1 MLSRRPALPSRRLRL
16 VALARAAFIAG
27 LVQVLVGSTA
37 DGAENGQLFLATQI
51 DTGSSFSFGATSYS
65 TSTNQNQRNVAIP
78 VDIRVTD
85 AYVVC
90 DASPS
95 AAVQFQ
101 LRRSPLSTT
110 PLCTVPTTGA
120 PACAVSGLAVDFLAA
135 EELVLNE
142 VTAVS
147 AAINCRVTLAYTL
160 ADGGAADAIVAGGG
174 LPLSVSGTRY
184 CGGWGATGS
193 APSSSWSCDGLS
205 ANGAALLMPGSA
217 EVSGLTVRVISLP
230 DDDVE
235 AFTLF
240 KRDPDAN
247 DTTITFDTNPLE
259 VSATVVAA
267 AGLCSADCSVAA
279 ADRVVLQVDQ
289 SGTAGSSPRRW
300 AVSFDGVGA
309 LAQQVVSDLDT
320 TTRFSGP
327 MYANDGG
334 SGTTVVAQPVA
345 RTSYARNLRVRID
358 ADVSAAATVTLFAG
372 AAPGSLSATAL
383 TCTTGTGS
391 GTTCADTDPGH
402 ITTLNAGDYFAVAI
416 TGGAVET
423 GVDLHWAFEM
433 DGDPPPTPT
442 GTATSTPTDTATS
455 TPTATDT
462 ATATATGTDTPTAS
476 PSATV
481 TDTPTATVTATDTAT
496 ATNTTTAT
504 PTASA
509 TSTPTATDTATA
521 TPTVTSTA
529 TATDTATATPTDT
542 ASSTPT
548 ATATA
553 TPTPTVTSTAT
564 ATATATVT
572 PADTATSTATET
584 STSTATPTATS
595 TQTAIDT
602 ASATPTDTATPT
614 ATATATPSNS
624 STATPSG
631 TATATTSATATSTGT
646 ASATATPTVTAT
658 PALPQ
663 LSLSLLSPA
672 SVQVGQTVVYTIAY
686 ANRGGGAATGV
697 LITEVVPPST
707 RFRAAPSDP
716 GWSCP
721 DDSGPGTACLFAV
734 GDLGP
739 GQSGTVQFAV
749 LLVSPPEGG
758 AVGNTAT
765 IVSDQGSQHTATVR
779 IALAAAAPAASLPAC
794 AAGLLLM
801 MVTAARRLRRG
812 R

>member
-504 PTASA
+504 PT
-509 TSTPTATDTATA
+509 
-521 TPTVTSTA
+521 
-529 TATDTATATPTDT
+529 DT

-564 ATATATVT
+564 ATATATAT

-631 TATATTSATATSTGT
+631 TATATTSATATSTST

-672 SVQVGQTVVYTIAY
+672 SVQVGQTIVYTIAY
-686 ANRGGGAATGV
+686 ANHGGGAATGV
-697 LITEVVPPST
+697 LITDVVPPST